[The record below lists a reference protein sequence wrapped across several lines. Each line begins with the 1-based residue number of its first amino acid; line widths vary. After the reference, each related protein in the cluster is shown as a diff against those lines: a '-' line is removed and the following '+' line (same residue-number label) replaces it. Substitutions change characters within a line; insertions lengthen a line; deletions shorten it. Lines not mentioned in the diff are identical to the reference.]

1 MADVLFSTLCIT
13 GGLPSSLLLSPI
25 SPVLSLY
32 VQRPS
37 SRLVLVPAAQ
47 PRSEAE
53 LGVRVGGGGGGVRVK
68 AAEALRE
75 EALADG
81 STQVVVPWPLDAE
94 ELAALLRELLP
105 RFRVLHLANATKVW
119 MGGGDRG

>member
-1 MADVLFSTLCIT
+1 MQT
-13 GGLPSSLLLSPI
+13 
-25 SPVLSLY
+25 
-32 VQRPS
+32 PS

-53 LGVRVGGGGGGVRVK
+53 LGTRVGFK
-68 AAEALRE
+68 AAEMLRE
-75 EALADG
+75 EVLADG

-105 RFRVLHLANATKVW
+105 RFRVLHLANATKV
-119 MGGGDRG
+119 